1 MGTPSVSGLAMGS
14 VAAQS
19 GARLD
24 RRVIIGVC
32 FALTALVWI
41 VFGQTLTHDFVNFD
55 DDVYVYDNPHVS
67 AGLTVDGLK
76 WVVTHSHASLWH
88 PLTTLTH
95 MADAQLYGL
104 KPRGHHFTNVLLH
117 NIGAVL
123 LFLVLQSM
131 TGRLWRSAFV
141 AAIFAIHPMRVESVA
156 WVAERKDVMSGAF
169 LMLTLWAY
177 MRYARAP
184 TASPSRTF
192 ACYLTVTIF
201 LVCGLMSKATF
212 VTVPFVL
219 LLLDYWPLRRADS
232 PAAWRP
238 LFIEKIPLVLLSILA
253 SLATIAAQTVT
264 IASLDQLALLPRLKN
279 AAFSAVIYLRKM
291 FWPTDLAIFYPH
303 PHDQL
308 NLWLVLGAVA
318 LLLVITSVAIVLREK
333 RPYVIVGWF
342 WYLVLVFPVLGIVQ
356 AGLQGRADRFTY
368 LPHIG
373 ITLAVTWTCADV
385 AQRWRN
391 GRLLLASLAVAVVLV
406 CTALSYKQTTY
417 WRDSITIWRH
427 ALSVTADNQT
437 ADQNLAAALYA
448 RGQIAESHRQER
460 AGAIAHAKTVL
471 NDFPYDVP
479 TRDDL
484 GVLLVQTGDPR
495 GAIEQWEKSLELNAE
510 DGNALNNLAW
520 VLATYPRD
528 DIRNGKQA
536 AELAEKATQLP
547 GGNVPLVIRTL
558 AAAYAEAGDFVKA
571 ADAAQRAIDLARS
584 QSNQSLVGTLQHEL
598 ELYRARTPYRESPPE

>member
-1 MGTPSVSGLAMGS
+1 LKAFPTNGVSGRTTL
-14 VAAQS
+14 
-19 GARLD
+19 LL
-24 RRVIIGVC
+24 ICIG
-32 FALTALVWI
+32 LTAAIWI
-41 VFGQTLTHDFVNFD
+41 VFGQTLRHDFINFD

-67 AGLTVDGLK
+67 AGLTQDGFK
-76 WVVTHSHASLWH
+76 WLLTHSHASLWH
-88 PLTTLTH
+88 PLTTLSH
-95 MADAQLYGL
+95 MVDSQLYGL
-104 KPRGHHFTNVLLH
+104 KPRGHHFTNILLH
-117 NIGAVL
+117 NIATVL
-123 LFLVLQSM
+123 LFLVLCQMTSNKGQS
-131 TGRLWRSAFV
+131 GSDWRSAFV

-156 WVAERKDVMSGAF
+156 WIAERKDVLSAVF

-177 MRYARAP
+177 VRYARAP
-184 TASPSRTF
+184 TASPARTF
-192 ACYLTVTIF
+192 ARYLTLSIF
-201 LVCGLMSKATF
+201 VVCGLMSKATF

-219 LLLDYWPLRRADS
+219 LLLDYWPLRRADNL
-232 PAAWRP
+232 AAWRR
-238 LFIEKIPLVLLSILA
+238 LIIEKVPLVLLSILA
-253 SLATIAAQTVT
+253 SLATVAAQTQT

-279 AAFSAVIYLRKM
+279 AALSAIIYLRQM
-291 FWPTDLAIFYPH
+291 FWPKDLAIFYPH

-308 NLWLVLGAVA
+308 NLWLVLSALA
-318 LLLVITSVAIVLREK
+318 LLIAITLIAIFLREK

-342 WYLVLVFPVLGIVQ
+342 WYLLLVFPVLGIVQ

-373 ITLAVTWTCADV
+373 ITLALTWSCADV

-391 GRLLLASLAVAVVLV
+391 GRLLLGSLGIGIVFV
-406 CTALSYKQTTY
+406 CTGLAYKQTTY
-417 WRDSITIWRH
+417 WRDSISIWQH
-427 ALSVTADNQT
+427 AISVTADNQT
-437 ADQNLAAALYA
+437 ANQNLAAALYA

-484 GVLLVQTGDPR
+484 GVLLIQTGDPR
-495 GAIEQWEKSLELNAE
+495 GAIEQWEKSLQLNDE

-536 AELAEKATQLP
+536 VELAQKATSLP

-558 AAAYAEAGDFVKA
+558 AAAYAEAGDFSKA
-571 ADAAQRAIDLARS
+571 IETAQRAIDLAKT
-584 QSNQSLVGTLQHEL
+584 QNNQSLITTLQHEL
-598 ELYRARTPYRESPPE
+598 ELYRAGTPYRESPPE